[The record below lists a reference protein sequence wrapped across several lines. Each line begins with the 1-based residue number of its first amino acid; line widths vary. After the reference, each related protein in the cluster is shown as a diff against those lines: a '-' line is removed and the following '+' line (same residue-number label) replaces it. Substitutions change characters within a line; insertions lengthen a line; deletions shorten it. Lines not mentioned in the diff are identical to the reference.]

1 MPSADNKRPL
11 KVFLCHAHADRDP
24 VRGLY
29 ARLTKDGVDAW
40 LTDKINIASKGTLR
54 AKNPLIRYAIR

>member
-1 MPSADNKRPL
+1 MPSVDRPL
-11 KVFLCHAHADRDP
+11 RVFLCHAHADRDP

-40 LTDKINIASKGTLR
+40 LTDKINIASKDSLR